1 MTQVPST
8 PQPLVPVCYRHP
20 KRETYVRCTRCE
32 RPICPECMNEAA
44 VGHQC
49 PECVAEGR
57 RTVRARRTT
66 FGGTMAGTRGYVT
79 ISLIVINVL
88 MMIASIASARGQ
100 GAFGGGFGGLLGSI
114 TPLTEWG
121 AVKGLDTYRSAGG
134 AIFAVPAGVA
144 DGEVYRLVTQMF
156 LHYGPLHLLMN
167 MWALWVLGRVLEGV
181 LGPVRFLTLYLVSG
195 LGGGVAAY
203 AFSPASAT
211 AGASGAI
218 FGLFAALFIVL
229 KRLGRDTSSVVP
241 ILVINI
247 VISFVP
253 GISLAG
259 HLGGLVTGAIVA
271 VALAYAPRKSRNLVV
286 AATVAALV
294 LLMVLVVIAQTVSI
308 QATAIPPTFATLASE
323 ESGSVAT
330 LASEESAPS

>member
-1 MTQVPST
+1 
-8 PQPLVPVCYRHP
+8 
-20 KRETYVRCTRCE
+20 
-32 RPICPECMNEAA
+32 MNEAA

-66 FGGTMAGTRGYVT
+66 FGGTMAGAKGYVT
-79 ISLIVINVL
+79 ISLIGINAV
-88 MMIASIASARGQ
+88 MMIVSIASARGQ

-121 AVKGLDTYRSAGG
+121 AVKGLDTYRTAEG
-134 AIFAVPAGVA
+134 AVFTVPAGVA

-167 MWALWVLGRVLEGV
+167 MWALWILGRALEGV
-181 LGPVRFLTLYLVSG
+181 LGPVRFLTLYIVSG

-229 KRLGRDTSSVVP
+229 KRLGRDTSSVIP

-259 HLGGLVTGAIVA
+259 HLGGLLTGAIVA
-271 VALAYAPRKSRNLVV
+271 TAMAYAPPKSRNLIV
-286 AATVAALV
+286 AVTVAALV
-294 LLMVLVVIAQTVSI
+294 VLMVLVVVAQTVALH
-308 QATAIPPTFATLASE
+308 ATTVIPPGLE
-323 ESGSVAT
+323 
-330 LASEESAPS
+330 AP